1 MKISYHILPA
11 DIRWNFRHSLSR
23 APGKGA
29 LPLLILS
36 IVPSSLIIV
45 PLWDAWIDNKL
56 SISTFVI
63 IIAILVPPLLVMTM
77 LSMHAFEQLY
87 PKGASA
93 PFSTTEI
100 SPTLLCFDK
109 RRVQDEDQLVL
120 EPVEAAWSD
129 VCGIHWHGGDIV
141 FLCSGRIPNNFIPK
155 TAFASPQEAELFY
168 KTARQH
174 WETVKYSAA
183 DAGQGETVWPPA
195 PRPSNSAE
203 PGDRRE
209 G

>member
-11 DIRWNFRHSLSR
+11 DIRRNFRHSISR
-23 APGKGA
+23 SRNKGA
-29 LPLLILS
+29 LPLLLLS
-36 IVPSSLIIV
+36 IVLLSLIIV
-45 PLWDAWIDNKL
+45 PLWDAWLDNTL
-56 SISTFVI
+56 GISTFVI
-63 IIAILVPPLLVMTM
+63 ITAILVPPLLVMTM

-93 PFSTTEI
+93 PLSTTEI
-100 SPTLLCFDK
+100 SPIHLCFDK
-109 RRVQDEDQLVL
+109 RRVIDEDELVL
-120 EPVEAAWSD
+120 EPVEATWSD
-129 VCGIHWHGGDIV
+129 VSGIYWHGGDLV

-174 WETVKYSAA
+174 WEAVKYSAA
-183 DAGQGETVWPPA
+183 DAGRGETVWPPA
-195 PRPSNSAE
+195 PRPGNSAE
-203 PGDRRE
+203 PDNTRE